1 MLVLRLV
8 PVVSEVVDVMEAEKG
23 VPLSAASPLEDES
36 VSECIELAEL
46 EKWEAV
52 ELLLRRCIAFTN
64 SKSSPISEKRSTR
77 PLTSP
82 CPNSA
87 LGFDSSTC
95 LCKMNLSAPCS
106 SNQIKT
112 TYNEGVVR
120 VMEVGDGVDD
130 ALRVSDGEGVADVL
144 EAVQRRRRD
153 PVREVGHH
161 ATQKFSDCLV
171 DVLVLVNDGVVL
183 A

>member
-1 MLVLRLV
+1 MHKV
-8 PVVSEVVDVMEAEKG
+8 
-23 VPLSAASPLEDES
+23 
-36 VSECIELAEL
+36 
-46 EKWEAV
+46 
-52 ELLLRRCIAFTN
+52 F
-64 SKSSPISEKRSTR
+64 
-77 PLTSP
+77 
-82 CPNSA
+82 
-87 LGFDSSTC
+87 
-95 LCKMNLSAPCS
+95 
-106 SNQIKT
+106 KT

-120 VMEVGDGVDD
+120 VMEIRHRVDD
-130 ALRVSDGEGVADVL
+130 SLCVSDGEGVTDVL